1 MRGRPRPRQARAT
14 AFTRIYDEQVWHVY
28 GYFAYRVSTRDDA
41 EDLTQLTF
49 ERALR
54 AWDSFDA
61 RRATVATWLFAI
73 ARNLLVDHYRRD
85 RSRHQEAIGDGV
97 VGEALLGYQEPEERG
112 LGISPDLAAALERL
126 APRSRE
132 VIALRFGGDL
142 TAREIAPLTGLSL
155 TNVQQ
160 ILSRSLRRLRADLES
175 SQPTD
180 SQQTDGLSAD
190 GEAPPRVA
198 QPAASGPTPA
208 TPSAATA
215 SSTEPE
221 PA

>member
-1 MRGRPRPRQARAT
+1 LTARLRRRPSSRQVSALR
-14 AFTRIYDEQVWHVY
+14 RVYDEHVWNVY
-28 GYFAYRVSTRDDA
+28 GYFAYRLSSRDDA

-61 RRATVATWLFAI
+61 DRATVAAWLFAI

-85 RSRHQEAIGDGV
+85 RSRHEEAIGDGE
-97 VGEALLGYQEPEERG
+97 VGEAVLGYQEPEERG

-160 ILSRSLRRLRADLES
+160 ILSRSLRRLRAELENPQETETQVRGS
-175 SQPTD
+175 
-180 SQQTDGLSAD
+180 
-190 GEAPPRVA
+190 RA

-208 TPSAATA
+208 IPSAATA
-215 SSTEPE
+215 SSTVPDQ
-221 PA
+221 A

>member
-1 MRGRPRPRQARAT
+1 LTAGLRRRPSSRQVRAA
-14 AFTRIYDEQVWHVY
+14 AFTRAYDEHVWNVY
-28 GYFAYRVSTRDDA
+28 GYFAYRLSSRDDA

-54 AWDSFDA
+54 AWDRFDA
-61 RRATVATWLFAI
+61 DRATVAAWLFAI

-85 RSRHQEAIGDGV
+85 RSRHEEAIGNGE
-97 VGEALLGYQEPEERG
+97 VGEAVLGYQEPEERG

-160 ILSRSLRRLRADLES
+160 ILSRSLRRLRAELENP
-175 SQPTD
+175 QETET
-180 SQQTDGLSAD
+180 QV
-190 GEAPPRVA
+190 RV
-198 QPAASGPTPA
+198 
-208 TPSAATA
+208 
-215 SSTEPE
+215 
-221 PA
+221 

>member
-1 MRGRPRPRQARAT
+1 MTAGLRRRPSSRQARAA
-14 AFTRIYDEQVWHVY
+14 AFTRVYDEHVWNVY
-28 GYFAYRVSTRDDA
+28 GYFAYRLNSRDDA

-54 AWDSFDA
+54 AWDGFDA
-61 RRATVATWLFAI
+61 RRATAAAWLFAI

-85 RSRHQEAIGDGV
+85 RSRHEEAIGDGE

-112 LGISPDLAAALERL
+112 LGISPDLAAALQRL

-155 TNVQQ
+155 TNVEQ
-160 ILSRSLRRLRADLES
+160 ILSRCWPPAPSSRTLRRRRRRSACRAPTRGKRAD
-175 SQPTD
+175 TCD
-180 SQQTDGLSAD
+180 
-190 GEAPPRVA
+190 
-198 QPAASGPTPA
+198 
-208 TPSAATA
+208 
-215 SSTEPE
+215 PE
-221 PA
+221 RRDRE

>member
-1 MRGRPRPRQARAT
+1 LTAGSRSRPRLQQVRAS
-14 AFTRIYDEQVWHVY
+14 AFTNVYDEHVWHVY
-28 GYFAYRVSTRDDA
+28 GYFAYRVNSREDA

-54 AWDSFDA
+54 AWDRFDA

-85 RSRHQEAIGDGV
+85 RSRHEVAIDDGEVGDT
-97 VGEALLGYQEPEERG
+97 LLGYEEPEERG
-112 LGISPDLAAALERL
+112 LGIAPDLAAALERL

-155 TNVQQ
+155 TNVEQ
-160 ILSRSLRRLRADLES
+160 ILSRSLRRLRADIERA
-175 SQPTD
+175 
-180 SQQTDGLSAD
+180 QQT
-190 GEAPPRVA
+190 ERQVRV
-198 QPAASGPTPA
+198 
-208 TPSAATA
+208 
-215 SSTEPE
+215 
-221 PA
+221 

>member
-1 MRGRPRPRQARAT
+1 L
-14 AFTRIYDEQVWHVY
+14 TRVYDEHVWNVY
-28 GYFAYRVSTRDDA
+28 GYFAYRLSSRDDA

-61 RRATVATWLFAI
+61 RRATAAAWLFAI

-85 RSRHQEAIGDGV
+85 RSRHEEAIGDGE
-97 VGEALLGYQEPEERG
+97 VGEAILGYQEPEERG

-160 ILSRSLRRLRADLES
+160 ILSRSLRRLRTELENP
-175 SQPTD
+175 QETET
-180 SQQTDGLSAD
+180 QV
-190 GEAPPRVA
+190 RCKA

-215 SSTEPE
+215 SSTVPDQ
-221 PA
+221 A